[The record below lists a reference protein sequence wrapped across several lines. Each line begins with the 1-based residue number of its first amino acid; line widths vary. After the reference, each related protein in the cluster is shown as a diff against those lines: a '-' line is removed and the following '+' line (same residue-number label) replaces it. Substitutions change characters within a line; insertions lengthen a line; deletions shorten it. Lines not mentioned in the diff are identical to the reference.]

1 MDLAFW
7 VTVIAVLA
15 LVWCALVI
23 VLVIVGRAVLAREL
37 AALVPNLV
45 RLFAGLMRD
54 RRVGL
59 APKVALGLGSLWLAS
74 PVDLIPDFIP
84 LIGSLD
90 DAIVAALVLRFVF
103 ATTDPAI
110 VREHWQGD
118 PRTLERITR
127 LVLLGRG
134 NRPPALP

>member
-1 MDLAFW
+1 MDLTFW
-7 VTVIAVLA
+7 VTALAIVI

-23 VLVIVGRAVLAREL
+23 VLVVVGRVLLAREL

-45 RLFAGLMRD
+45 RLFGGLMRD

-59 APKVALGLGSLWLAS
+59 APKIALGLGSLWLAS
-74 PVDLIPDFIP
+74 PIDLIPDFIP
-84 LIGSLD
+84 LVGSLD

-103 ATTDPAI
+103 ATTDPTI

-127 LVLLGRG
+127 LVLLGRRT
-134 NRPPALP
+134 RPPALP